1 VHGRQS
7 TLREEL
13 GLVRSSVLYY
23 DERVFAVTKRFGAA
37 ALEEPATSPAARPVE
52 RREPGS
58 PTRLASA
65 ALEGVSLEYEGERG
79 ARSLVLEDVSLAV
92 APGEALCL
100 VGPSGGG
107 KSTILNLLA
116 GLVKPTRGRVLFD
129 GEPIHGPSPERAVV
143 FQDAAL
149 FPWLTLEKNI
159 GFPLEIAG
167 VPAAE
172 REERVDEL
180 LRLVHLSRFRRAFP
194 HELSGG
200 MRQRG
205 AIARA
210 LATRPRMILFDEP
223 FAALDGQMREL
234 LQNEVERLVR
244 ASRTTMVFV
253 THAIDEAVRLGDRVL
268 LIGARPGRVIGEVHV
283 DLPRPRRGA
292 LGGAAG
298 IAGAPADVQAIRIA
312 QRIAEEIRAEV
323 DKVARE
329 EADGAWGHTSGSDGG
344 DPRRHL
350 GRGI

>member
-1 VHGRQS
+1 V
-7 TLREEL
+7 
-13 GLVRSSVLYY
+13 VVFVYY
-23 DERVFAVTKRFGAA
+23 DERVFATTKRLGAA
-37 ALEEPATSPAARPVE
+37 AITETESKSRPAVSAQERSP
-52 RREPGS
+52 S
-58 PTRLASA
+58 PLSRVASA
-65 ALEGVSLEYEGERG
+65 ALEGVSLEYDGVT
-79 ARSLVLEDVSLAV
+79 VLSDVSIEV

-107 KSTILNLLA
+107 KSTIVNLLA

-129 GEPIHGPSPERAVV
+129 GEPVEGPGPERAVV

-159 GFPLEIAG
+159 AFPLDIAR

-172 REERVDEL
+172 RAERVEEL
-180 LRLVHLSRFRRAFP
+180 LRLVHLSRFRNSFP

-210 LATRPRMILFDEP
+210 LATKPRMILFDEP

-234 LQNEVERLVR
+234 LQGEVERIIR

-253 THAIDEAVRLGDRVL
+253 THAIDEAVRLADRVV

-283 DLPRPRRGA
+283 DLSRPRRVND
-292 LGGAAG
+292 
-298 IAGAPADVQAIRIA
+298 IQAIRLA
-312 QRIAEEIRAEV
+312 QRIADEIRAEV

-329 EADGAWGHTSGSDGG
+329 EADGAWGSSSRADGG
-344 DPRRHL
+344 DPRRNL

>member
-1 VHGRQS
+1 M
-7 TLREEL
+7 
-13 GLVRSSVLYY
+13 
-23 DERVFAVTKRFGAA
+23 FAVTKWIGATAA
-37 ALEEPATSPAARPVE
+37 AELAVAEPAVVEPAAPSVARPTPPAPV
-52 RREPGS
+52 G
-58 PTRLASA
+58 ASA
-65 ALEGVSLEYEGERG
+65 ALQGVTLEYDGG
-79 ARSLVLEDVSLAV
+79 ATVLEDVSLDV

-129 GEPIHGPSPERAVV
+129 GQPVTGPGPERTVV

-149 FPWLTLEKNI
+149 FPWLTLEKNVA
-159 GFPLEIAG
+159 FPLEVAG
-167 VPAAE
+167 VAPAE
-172 REERVDEL
+172 RAERVDEL
-180 LRLVHLSRFRRAFP
+180 LRLVHLSRFRGAFP

-234 LQNEVERLVR
+234 LQGEVERIVR

-253 THAIDEAVRLGDRVL
+253 THAIDEAVRLGDRVV
-268 LIGARPGRVIGEVHV
+268 LIGTRPGRVIGEVHV
-283 DLPRPRRGA
+283 DLPRPRRAAFGGA
-292 LGGAAG
+292 RPELGGASLE
-298 IAGAPADVQAIRIA
+298 DVQAVRIA
-312 QRIAEEIRAEV
+312 QRIADEIRVEV

-329 EADGAWGHTSGSDGG
+329 EADGAWGSSSGSDGG

>member
-1 VHGRQS
+1 M
-7 TLREEL
+7 
-13 GLVRSSVLYY
+13 
-23 DERVFAVTKRFGAA
+23 FVTSKSFGAP
-37 ALEEPATSPAARPVE
+37 ALADAEPRVRPVE
-52 RREPGS
+52 SRPGPS
-58 PTRLASA
+58 SSGASA
-65 ALEGVSLEYEGERG
+65 ALEGVSLEYEGG
-79 ARSLVLEDVSLAV
+79 TTILEDVSISV

-116 GLVKPTRGRVLFD
+116 GLAKPTRGRVLFD
-129 GEPIHGPSPERAVV
+129 GAPIQGPGPERAVV

-159 GFPLEIAG
+159 AFPLEVAG
-167 VPAAE
+167 ASHAE
-172 REERVDEL
+172 RVERVDEL
-180 LRLVHLSRFRRAFP
+180 LRLVHLSRFRTAYP

-234 LQNEVERLVR
+234 LQGEVERIIS
-244 ASRTTMVFV
+244 ATRTTMVFV
-253 THAIDEAVRLGDRVL
+253 THALDEAVRLGDRVV
-268 LIGARPGRVIGEVHV
+268 LIGTRPGRVSAEVHV

-292 LGGAAG
+292 IGEAAVE
-298 IAGAPADVQAIRIA
+298 DVRAVRIA

-329 EADGAWGHTSGSDGG
+329 EADGAWGNTNRTDGG

>member
-1 VHGRQS
+1 VS
-7 TLREEL
+7 VATEWLEREGE
-13 GLVRSSVLYY
+13 GPEPDDARSATR
-23 DERVFAVTKRFGAA
+23 EKATPREAPRTKP
-37 ALEEPATSPAARPVE
+37 PA
-52 RREPGS
+52 
-58 PTRLASA
+58 ASA
-65 ALEGVSLEYEGERG
+65 ALENVTLVYDGEVI
-79 ARSLVLEDVSLAV
+79 LDDVSFRV

-129 GEPIHGPSPERAVV
+129 DEPTLGPSPERAVV

-159 GFPLEIAG
+159 AFPLDVAG
-167 VPAAE
+167 VSRDERAA
-172 REERVDEL
+172 RVDEL
-180 LRLVHLSRFRRAFP
+180 LRLVHLSRFRTKYP

-234 LQNEVERLVR
+234 LQGEVERIVR
-244 ASRTTMVFV
+244 GASASRDGRPRTTMVFV
-253 THAIDEAVRLGDRVL
+253 THQIEEAVRLGDRVL
-268 LIGARPGRVIGEVHV
+268 LIGTRPGRIIGETYI
-283 DLPRPRRGA
+283 DLPRPRRA
-292 LGGAAG
+292 SSEGGE
-298 IAGAPADVQAIRIA
+298 DNVQAIRIA
-312 QRIAEEIRAEV
+312 QRIAAEIRQEV

-329 EADGAWGHTSGSDGG
+329 EADTDAKWSSDDAGRENGSH
-344 DPRRHL
+344 PRRHL

>member
-1 VHGRQS
+1 M
-7 TLREEL
+7 
-13 GLVRSSVLYY
+13 
-23 DERVFAVTKRFGAA
+23 FATTKWLGAA
-37 ALEEPATSPAARPVE
+37 ALTPPSPSAASQPATEGADAAAAGEAHVASTKE
-52 RREPGS
+52 RR
-58 PTRLASA
+58 PTGASRLASA
-65 ALEGVSLEYEGERG
+65 ALEGVSLQYDSGTP
-79 ARSLVLEDVSLAV
+79 VLADVTLQV

-129 GEPIHGPSPERAVV
+129 GEPVEGPSPDRAVV

-149 FPWLTLEKNI
+149 FPWLTLEKNVA
-159 GFPLEIAG
+159 FPLEIAG
-167 VPAAE
+167 VPKAE
-172 REERVDEL
+172 RAARVEEL
-180 LRLVHLSRFRRAFP
+180 LRLVHLSRFRSAFP

-234 LQNEVERLVR
+234 LQGEVERIVR

-253 THAIDEAVRLGDRVL
+253 THAIDEAVRLGDRVIL
-268 LIGARPGRVIGEVHV
+268 VGARPGRIIGEVHV
-283 DLPRPRRGA
+283 DLSRPRRGA
-292 LGGAAG
+292 Q
-298 IAGAPADVQAIRIA
+298 DVQAIRIA
-312 QRIAEEIRAEV
+312 KRIAEEIRAEV

-329 EADGAWGHTSGSDGG
+329 EADGAWGNSGSGDSG

>member
-1 VHGRQS
+1 MFA
-7 TLREEL
+7 TTKWL
-13 GLVRSSVLYY
+13 GAPAVSRT
-23 DERVFAVTKRFGAA
+23 DAPAVTSIEQRRPNPVSH
-37 ALEEPATSPAARPVE
+37 LAT
-52 RREPGS
+52 
-58 PTRLASA
+58 A
-65 ALEGVSLEYEGERG
+65 ALEGVSLEYEGG
-79 ARSLVLEDVSLAV
+79 TTILSDVSIEV

-129 GEPIHGPSPERAVV
+129 GAPVEGPSPERAVV

-159 GFPLEIAG
+159 AFPLEVAG
-167 VPAAE
+167 VPKAE
-172 REERVDEL
+172 RAERVDEL
-180 LRLVHLSRFRRAFP
+180 LRLVHLSRFRASYP
-194 HELSGG
+194 HQLSGG

-223 FAALDGQMREL
+223 FAALDAQMREL
-234 LQNEVERLVR
+234 LQGEVERIVR

-268 LIGARPGRVIGEVHV
+268 LIGTRPGRVIAEVHV
-283 DLPRPRRGA
+283 DLARPRRTA
-292 LGGAAG
+292 Q
-298 IAGAPADVQAIRIA
+298 DVQAIRVA
-312 QRIAEEIRAEV
+312 QRIADEIRAEV
-323 DKVARE
+323 EKVARE
-329 EADGAWGHTSGSDGG
+329 EADGAWGNTSKRDGG